1 MRMRKSLALLLG
13 AAWRKRRSVHGLRGG
28 GRNYERSRALS
39 PNISNLFAQR
49 AKLPA
54 PPLFFLPHSI
64 IDAFARK
71 QKTSSIRRPCLG
83 NSTFRW
89 QAQSHL
95 SRFPFFYIYLAIF

>member
-13 AAWRKRRSVHGLRGG
+13 AAGRKRRSVHGLRGG

-54 PPLFFLPHSI
+54 PPLFFCHTPSLMPLPGSKRPVQYGVRVSETLLL
-64 IDAFARK
+64 DG
-71 QKTSSIRRPCLG
+71 RRRA
-83 NSTFRW
+83 T
-89 QAQSHL
+89 
-95 SRFPFFYIYLAIF
+95 